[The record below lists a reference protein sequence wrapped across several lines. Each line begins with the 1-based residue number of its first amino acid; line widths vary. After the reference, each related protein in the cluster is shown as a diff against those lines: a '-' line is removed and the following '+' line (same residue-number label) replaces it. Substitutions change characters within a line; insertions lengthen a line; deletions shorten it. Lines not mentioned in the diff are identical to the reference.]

1 MRPAYFAAVLRS
13 LAALRAAPI
22 AWVLASGVG
31 CTTEVR
37 APCDGLCGPGTE
49 CLEDRCQPVAAAPT
63 KEEAPGKRKRRGKRG
78 RKASAAGVA
87 GDPAQ
92 DGPEDPAEPA
102 PPPFVPVDDS
112 RVPQF
117 SNAEPQALD
126 MKAGSERL
134 SESELDRHFA
144 QVTPKIQRCV
154 TTASAYG
161 DIGAGSLKFKLRV
174 LPSGKVESVSLTA
187 PTSLRVWGIPS
198 CARRAVYDHR
208 FPTYD
213 GAPMGVTFGVD
224 ID

>member
-1 MRPAYFAAVLRS
+1 MP
-13 LAALRAAPI
+13 AALRVAPI
-22 AWVLASGVG
+22 AWALAAGVSVG

-37 APCDGLCGPGTE
+37 EPCGGLCGPGTE
-49 CLEDRCQPVAAAPT
+49 CVADVCEAVAAPVVVGEP
-63 KEEAPGKRKRRGKRG
+63 KGKRKRRPRRG
-78 RKASAAGVA
+78 RKGAAAAAGDGAIEPGGEEPA
-87 GDPAQ
+87 G
-92 DGPEDPAEPA
+92 GEPAEA
-102 PPPFVPVDDS
+102 LPPFVPVDDS
-112 RVPQF
+112 RIPQF

-144 QVTPKIQRCV
+144 KVTPQIQRCV

-161 DIGAGSLKFKLRV
+161 EIGSGSLKFKLRV
-174 LPSGKVESVSLTA
+174 LPSGKVESVSLTTPA
-187 PTSLRVWGIPS
+187 SLRVWGIPS

-208 FPTYD
+208 FPSYD

>member
-1 MRPAYFAAVLRS
+1 MGPAYFAAVLRTP
-13 LAALRAAPI
+13 AAVRAAPI
-22 AWVLASGVG
+22 AWVLAAGFG

-49 CLEDRCQPVAAAPT
+49 CLEDRCQPIAVEPT
-63 KEEAPGKRKRRGKRG
+63 KAEVPGKRKRQGKRG
-78 RKASAAGVA
+78 RKGASAAVG
-87 GDPAQ
+87 GDPAE
-92 DGPEDPAEPA
+92 DGPEGSAEAA

-117 SNAEPQALD
+117 SNAKPQALD

-144 QVTPKIQRCV
+144 QVTPQIQRCV

-208 FPTYD
+208 FPAYD

>member
-1 MRPAYFAAVLRS
+1 MPRT
-13 LAALRAAPI
+13 LAALRAAPV
-22 AWVLASGVG
+22 AWALGAGVCVA

-37 APCDGLCGPGTE
+37 LPCDGVCGPGTE
-49 CLEDRCQPVAAAPT
+49 CVADRCEAVAAPPPAEEPT
-63 KEEAPGKRKRRGKRG
+63 GKRKRRGKRG
-78 RKASAAGVA
+78 RKGTPAVA
-87 GDPAQ
+87 GDPGA
-92 DGPEDPAEPA
+92 AEAAGEVEETAAA

-144 QVTPKIQRCV
+144 QVTPQIQRCV

-187 PTSLRVWGIPS
+187 PASLRVWGIPS

-208 FPTYD
+208 FPSFD
-213 GAPMGVTFGVD
+213 GAAMAVTFGVD